1 MARTLTQTRTD
12 VLTYLGDTASAI
24 WSTTE
29 IDSYIKEGYDDLCL
43 RTGILWVKDDP
54 AGLQPVA
61 GTGTYTLPTDLYKI
75 ERMTWNSKR
84 MVPLYPEEAA
94 RIDPRY
100 RTTQGLPEAY
110 IVEGDGLGTIR
121 YFRVPSATDSLISI
135 EYQRRGAALSSGSV
149 ELELPDRYVDYVTW
163 FAMGRALE
171 RDGTGQDIDLANHFK
186 ERYAA
191 GLTRIKRRKSAAQS
205 ARAGSFGGG
214 QRPQGPPI
222 PRWPWNYGAR

>member
-12 VLTYLGDTASAI
+12 VLAYLGDSASAI
-24 WSTTE
+24 WSTAE
-29 IDSYIKEGYDDLCL
+29 IDQYIKEGYDDLCIK
-43 RTGILWVKDDP
+43 TGILWIKAAP

-75 ERMTWNSKR
+75 ERMTWDKKR
-84 MVPLYPEEAA
+84 MSPLYPEEAA
-94 RIDPRY
+94 RLDPRY
-100 RTTQGLPEAY
+100 RSTQGNPECY
-110 IVEGDGLGTIR
+110 IVEGDGLGVIR
-121 YFRVPSATDSLISI
+121 YFRVPSASDSLISI

-171 RDGTGQDIDLANHFK
+171 RDGTGQDLELSQHFK

-191 GLTRIKRRKSAAQS
+191 GLSRIKKRKSAAQS
-205 ARAGSFGGG
+205 ARVGSLGGSG
-214 QRPQGPPI
+214 RPVAPPL
-222 PRWPWNYGAR
+222 PRLPWNYGA